1 MTEMGIATSRRP
13 GRPRTA
19 QRAALVALLK
29 ATEVGAIVTYTKMG
43 EATGMPD
50 IRGCVHLLYDARSEC
65 QRQRSMFFM
74 TVKDVGIRR
83 VE

>member
-29 ATEVGAIVTYTKMG
+29 GTQVGATATYTKMG
-43 EATGMPD
+43 EAVGMPD
-50 IRGCVHLLYDARSEC
+50 IRGCVHLVYDARSEC
-65 QRQRSMFFM
+65 QRRWSMVFA
-74 TVKDVGIRR
+74 TIKDVGIRR
-83 VE
+83 IE